1 MIDHAGINVSDW
13 AKAKTFYDAAFGAIG
28 AKLIMTVPVEFTGG
42 VKVGGYGREKPDFW
56 LHESKE
62 TGPGRHYAFTARNR
76 AEVDAVYAA
85 AMAAG
90 GKDNGAP
97 GIRTHYHPD
106 YYGAFVIDPDGNNVE
121 AVCHEP
127 EQGR

>member
-1 MIDHAGINVSDW
+1 MIDHAGINVRDW

-42 VKVGGYGREKPDFW
+42 AKIAGIGSENPDFG

-62 TGPGRHYAFTARNR
+62 TGPGRHYAFVARNR
-76 AEVDAVYAA
+76 AEVDAFHAA
-85 AMAAG
+85 ALAAG

-97 GIRTHYHPD
+97 GIRAHYHPD

-121 AVCHEP
+121 AVCHKAE
-127 EQGR
+127 

>member
-1 MIDHAGINVSDW
+1 M
-13 AKAKTFYDAAFGAIG
+13 
-28 AKLIMTVPVEFTGG
+28 
-42 VKVGGYGREKPDFW
+42 KVGGYGREKPDFW
-56 LHESKE
+56 LHENAE

-76 AEVDAVYAA
+76 AEVDAFHAA

-97 GIRTHYHPD
+97 GIRAHYHPD

-121 AVCHEP
+121 AVCHKP
-127 EQGR
+127 E